1 MKRNN
6 INKTARN
13 GKSRKINK
21 LNNRLGGAYTLSGR
35 GYTNFERPSLTFI
48 DPSKFVVMR
57 YFEEFTNAMTTGA
70 GAQQLMRLNSI
81 FDPNSTGS
89 GHNPYGYDQLAP
101 LYNRY
106 RVLRTHYKIVFGNQA
121 GSYNIVVIPING
133 ALSSAITNNTTFE
146 SACEVPFS
154 KKFTQAG
161 GGAPT
166 VVISGMIELC
176 KLNGVRPEEYLAD
189 DRFEAQIGANPAE
202 VINLVIGTYNPTG
215 STINAT
221 YTVELLFE
229 VHLHDP
235 ISVAGS

>member
-1 MKRNN
+1 MNKNNKTRKGRKANKKRNN
-6 INKTARN
+6 NN
-13 GKSRKINK
+13 SYE
-21 LNNRLGGAYTLSGR
+21 LNPDGYSAY
-35 GYTNFERPSLTFI
+35 ERPSLTFI
-48 DPSKFVVMR
+48 DPHRYCTLK

-70 GAQQLMRLNSI
+70 GAQQIMRLNSI
-81 FDPNSTGS
+81 FDPNSTGT
-89 GHNPYGYDQLAP
+89 GHNPYGYDQLAA

-106 RVLRTHYKIVFGNQA
+106 RVLRTHYKIIFGNQA
-121 GSYNIVVIPING
+121 GSYNLVVVPING

-146 SACEVPFS
+146 SACEVPFA

-166 VVISGMIELC
+166 VVVSGVIELN
-176 KLNGVRPEEYLAD
+176 KLNGVRLVEYLAD

-221 YTVELLFE
+221 FTVELRYE
-229 VHLHDP
+229 VDLHDP
-235 ISVAGS
+235 LSLPGS